1 MVKFLLKQK
10 VFNYFCV
17 LYYAILFLFFFKVC
31 FDFKYV
37 IKYNISA
44 GISRISKKIT
54 GKNLRNLEKNISRF
68 IVLELEIFTNI
79 SNFLNLEIL
88 ELFRYLKSS
97 KCL

>member
-17 LYYAILFLFFFKVC
+17 LYYAILFLVFFKVC

-44 GISRISKKIT
+44 GNFENFEKNFGQKIT
-54 GKNLRNLEKNISRF
+54 KSREKYF
-68 IVLELEIFTNI
+68 EIHCFRTR
-79 SNFLNLEIL
+79 NFLQT
-88 ELFRYLKSS
+88 FRTF
-97 KCL
+97 